1 MSERIVLVT
10 GGSRGIGAAIAR
22 LCARDGWCVAVNYRS
37 DVQAADAVVAD
48 IRRGGG
54 EAHAFQADL
63 RDAAA
68 IPALFDAIERDV
80 GVPLAL
86 VNNAGITGGLGRFV
100 DLRERVLRDVLE
112 LNLVA
117 TMLCSQLLVRRWTRA
132 GTQGRIVNVSS
143 VAAATGSPHEYVHYA
158 ASKAAVDTFTIGLA
172 RELAGEGIRVNAVSP
187 GVTRTD
193 IHAAGG
199 DPQRAQRL
207 AARIP
212 LGRAAEA
219 GEIAEAVAWL
229 LSDRATYA
237 TGTIMRVAGGL

>member
-22 LCARDGWCVAVNYRS
+22 LCARDGWRVAVNYRS

-100 DLRERVLRDVLE
+100 DLRERVLREVLE

-132 GTQGRIVNVSS
+132 GMQGRIVNVSS

-199 DPQRAQRL
+199 DPQRAERL